1 MLTYTLIAP
10 AKINLYLEIIG
21 DRPDGFH
28 ELAMIMQSVTLADR
42 LALRPNA
49 LQTFRLYCSHP
60 QVPQD
65 ESNLALQAA
74 HLMAREFPETY
85 ANLGG
90 VDIELE
96 KNIPIAAGLAGGS
109 GNAAAVLVGI
119 DLIWKLGLTQS
130 ELQNLGA
137 KLGSD
142 VPFSLVG
149 GTAIATGRGEKI
161 DPLPGY
167 DQLWVVLAKYE
178 SLAVSTPWAYQTYRQ
193 TYGHTYA
200 PTYAR
205 DRPAL
210 VAQAHQVHAGGL
222 VSALN
227 HQDPQQV
234 GQLLHN
240 DLEKVVLK
248 AYDQVNHLRQQM
260 QQAGGLGT
268 MMSGSG
274 PTVFTLCESL
284 SEAKQLAQQVQT
296 TLDNPDLKLWVT
308 QFNRRGIQIA

>member
-1 MLTYTLIAP
+1 MSAYTLIAP

-28 ELAMIMQSVTLADR
+28 ELAMIMQSVALADR
-42 LALRPNA
+42 LSLRPNGI
-49 LQTFRLYCSHP
+49 QDFRLYCSHP

-65 ESNLALQAA
+65 ASNLALKAA
-74 HLMAREFPETY
+74 QLMAAEFPDTY

-90 VDIELE
+90 VDIELA

-119 DLIWKLGLTQS
+119 DLIWKLGLTQP

-161 DPLPGY
+161 DPLPSY

-178 SLAVSTPWAYQTYRQ
+178 SLSVSTPWAYQTYRQ
-193 TYGHTYA
+193 TFGH
-200 PTYAR
+200 TYAR
-205 DRPAL
+205 DRQDIL
-210 VAQAHQVHAGGL
+210 TRAHHIHSGGL
-222 VSALN
+222 VKALN
-227 HQDPQQV
+227 HHDAHQI
-234 GQLLHN
+234 GQLLYN

-248 AYDQVNHLRQQM
+248 EYDLVQQLRQQM
-260 QQAGGLGT
+260 QAAGGLGT

-274 PTVFTLCESL
+274 PTVFTLCENL
-284 SEAKQLAQQVQT
+284 AEAQQLARQVQT
-296 TLDNPDLKLWVT
+296 TLDHPDLNLWVT
-308 QFNRRGIQIA
+308 QFSRHGIQIA